1 MAAFCWTGCTC
12 KTEAR
17 AHGQAHQKISKRALD
32 ADEKAGLPSMLES
45 LRSSGSLTIGG
56 ERFRIHYEAHAG
68 VPLERDSTAFDRR
81 LIYLQR
87 WKNFS
92 QRTRQFIEALLTL

>member
-1 MAAFCWTGCTC
+1 
-12 KTEAR
+12 
-17 AHGQAHQKISKRALD
+17 
-32 ADEKAGLPSMLES
+32 
-45 LRSSGSLTIGG
+45 
-56 ERFRIHYEAHAG
+56 

-87 WKNFS
+87 WQNFS